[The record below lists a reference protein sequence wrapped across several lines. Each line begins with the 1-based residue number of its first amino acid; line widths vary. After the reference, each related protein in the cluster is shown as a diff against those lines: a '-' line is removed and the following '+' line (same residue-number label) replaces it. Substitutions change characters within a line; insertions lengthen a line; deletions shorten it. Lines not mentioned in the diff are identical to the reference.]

1 MTKKTRE
8 RIEDLERQ
16 LRVLMFERE
25 LGDAKFMVEVEA
37 DKQGKWGLL
46 QKYYIALKQIGV
58 RTQNG
63 KEDVISTKTPLKQLY
78 PYKPNLKVVGDY
90 LLVDRSPFFDNC
102 TEVFIVSNGYL
113 YAVPIELYE
122 QYKKLSKKQ

>member
-1 MTKKTRE
+1 MTKKTRA

-25 LGDAKFMVEVEA
+25 LGDAKFIVEIVE
-37 DKQGKWGLL
+37 DTQNDWNLF
-46 QKYYIALKQIGV
+46 QKYYIQLKQIGTKY
-58 RTQNG
+58 RTG

-78 PYKPNLKVVGDY
+78 PHKPNLKVVGDY

-122 QYKKLSKKQ
+122 QHKKLSKN